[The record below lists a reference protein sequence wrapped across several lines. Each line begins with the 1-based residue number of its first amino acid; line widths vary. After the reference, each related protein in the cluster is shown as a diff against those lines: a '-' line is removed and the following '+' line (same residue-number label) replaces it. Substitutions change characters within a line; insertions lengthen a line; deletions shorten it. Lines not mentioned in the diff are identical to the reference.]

1 MGFQHYKNVTLR
13 GISACVPSNV
23 FDNRNLSLL
32 GSSDQIQKFI
42 DTTGVVTR
50 HVVNGRNLCSSDM
63 CYHAA
68 SKLLN
73 ELNWRPD
80 EIDCLLFVSQTPDYI
95 MPATACIL
103 QEKLGLSNECF
114 AMDISLGCSGWI
126 HGMAAIGALIQNG
139 GFKKGLLLAGDTST
153 VTKSPKD
160 KSTYPLFGDG
170 GTATAL
176 EYTEGSPGLR
186 VHTATDGK
194 GYKAIIIPDGGFR
207 NFYTHDSLKEVEYED
222 GIVRNNLQTSLD
234 GPGVFVFAISK
245 APRSITGLLERF
257 NLDIDNV
264 DYFILHQ
271 ANKILNEKIRTKLRL
286 PVEKVPYS
294 IEEFGNTSSSSI
306 PLTMVTRLRQQ
317 LTKGHCNL
325 VTCGFGVG
333 LSWGTIYFETEK
345 IKCPELILA

>member
-1 MGFQHYKNVTLR
+1 MGFQHYKNVIVS
-13 GISACVPSNV
+13 GIAACVPSNIN
-23 FDNRNLSLL
+23 DNRNLSLL
-32 GSSDQIQKFI
+32 GNKEQIQKFI

-50 HVVNGRNLCSSDM
+50 HVVNGRDLCSSDM

-68 SKLLN
+68 TKLLN
-73 ELNWRPD
+73 ELNWRPE

-103 QEKLGLSNECF
+103 QEKLGLANECF

-126 HGMAAIGALIQNG
+126 HGMATIGALMQNG

-176 EYTEGSPGLR
+176 EFAEGSAGLR

-194 GYKAIIIPDGGFR
+194 GHKAIIIPDGGFR
-207 NFYTHDSLKEVEYED
+207 NFYNYDSLKEHEYED

-245 APRSITGLLERF
+245 APRSITGLLEHF
-257 NLDIDNV
+257 ELDINGI

-271 ANKILNEKIRTKLRL
+271 ANKILNEKIRTKLKL
-286 PVEKVPYS
+286 PIEKVPYS

-306 PLTMVTRLRQQ
+306 PLTMVTRLRRN
-317 LTKGHCNL
+317 LITDHCKL
-325 VTCGFGVG
+325 ITCGFGVG
-333 LSWGTIYFETEK
+333 LSWGTIYLETDK
-345 IKCPELILA
+345 IVCPELIVI

>member
-1 MGFQHYKNVTLR
+1 MGFQHYKNVTVK
-13 GISACVPSNV
+13 GIAACVPSNV
-23 FDNRNLSLL
+23 YDNRSLSML
-32 GSSDQIQKFI
+32 GSKEQINKFI
-42 DTTGVVTR
+42 ETTGVVTR

-68 SKLLN
+68 VELLN
-73 ELNWRPD
+73 DLNWSRN
-80 EIDCLLFVSQTPDYI
+80 EIDCLIFVSQTPDYI

-103 QEKLGLSNECF
+103 QDKLGLANECF

-126 HGMAAIGALIQNG
+126 HGMATMGALIQNG

-176 EYTEGSPGLR
+176 EYVEESSGLK

-207 NFYTHDSLKEVEYED
+207 NFYSPNSLIEKEFED
-222 GIVRNNLQTSLD
+222 GVVRNNLQTSLD

-245 APRSITGLLERF
+245 APRSITGLLDHF
-257 NLDIDNV
+257 KIDIDV
-264 DYFILHQ
+264 IDYFILHQ

-286 PVEKVPYS
+286 PIDRVPYS
-294 IEEFGNTSSSSI
+294 IEEYGNISSSSI
-306 PLTMVTRLRQQ
+306 PLTMVTRLRQK
-317 LTKGHCNL
+317 LISDKCNL
-325 VTCGFGVG
+325 ITCGFGVG
-333 LSWGTIYFETEK
+333 LSWGTIYLETER
-345 IKCPELILA
+345 IACPEVILI